1 MSREE
6 ILALVLKHVE
16 EADEDLRAAT
26 IDPTRSLRDLG
37 LGSLDMVEVV
47 SRSMYE
53 LNVTVSR
60 LDLRK
65 LTSING
71 LVDLLHRAVA
81 ARQQ

>member
-26 IDPTRSLRDLG
+26 IDPARSLRDLG